1 MHRPPQ
7 ATSLPGPVRALA
19 APRAGLHHPLQDFP
33 AECKMQQRLQT
44 CQKQYTH
51 WVVYPHWE
59 GGAAKAS
66 LRGAKHRSPF
76 QARVRSALTEA
87 QPRAEAQGE
96 RAPGGGEKPPR
107 VCTWRPWLPHT
118 PAGRRPVPA
127 GTPCRP
133 GPGATVLQ
141 SHQGGQVSITDCL
154 RGTRSCLL
162 GTSALAPA
170 ARAARGTRAGD
181 PHGDAH
187 VPAASCAWGRGLSQ
201 QSPLSPPPTS
211 GATGMPAQFPRGTGR
226 SRFLP
231 EATLPEHG
239 AWRCCTRGKVNLPS
253 APALSSG
260 PGARFLQN
268 AGVSPGPLVLPSG
281 MLCSSLRNTE
291 GLGRAFTP

>member
-7 ATSLPGPVRALA
+7 ATSLPGPARALA
-19 APRAGLHHPLQDFP
+19 APRAGLHHPLRDFP

-118 PAGRRPVPA
+118 PAGGRPVQTRPRGHGA
-127 GTPCRP
+127 AVPPGRP
-133 GPGATVLQ
+133 GLHYGLFTWHPELPFGDLCLGPSST
-141 SHQGGQVSITDCL
+141 SSTWDPSGG
-154 RGTRSCLL
+154 
-162 GTSALAPA
+162 P
-170 ARAARGTRAGD
+170 
-181 PHGDAH
+181 
-187 VPAASCAWGRGLSQ
+187 
-201 QSPLSPPPTS
+201 
-211 GATGMPAQFPRGTGR
+211 PRGR
-226 SRFLP
+226 PR
-231 EATLPEHG
+231 A
-239 AWRCCTRGKVNLPS
+239 
-253 APALSSG
+253 SG
-260 PGARFLQN
+260 LLRVGT
-268 AGVSPGPLVLPSG
+268 GPLTAVPS
-281 MLCSSLRNTE
+281 LATTH
-291 GLGRAFTP
+291 LGSNRDTCPVP